1 MQVFIMRHGQAE
13 SLAGRDKDRQLTHV
27 GHAEAGRV
35 GRWMARQLPRIDR
48 AWISPYLRTQQ
59 TFMAVKSAVQLTD
72 EQYRNEPQLVPHGDV
87 NQLHQAIWDLAYEMP
102 DANLLVVSHMPVVA
116 FLVEALDDAGN
127 APIFFPA
134 AVAKVELNTDTT
146 QGKLAWIR
154 APHEL
159 P

>member
-1 MQVFIMRHGQAE
+1 MRHGQAE
-13 SLAGRDKDRQLTHV
+13 SLAGRDRDRQLTSV
-27 GHAEAGRV
+27 GFSEAARV

-59 TFMAVKSAVQLTD
+59 TFSSIKSAVQLTD
-72 EQYRNEPQLVPHGDV
+72 EQHKIEPQLVPHGDV
-87 NQLHQAIWDLAYEMP
+87 SKVAQQIWDLSFEMP
-102 DANLLVVSHMPVVA
+102 DCNLLIVSHMPIVA
-116 FLVEALDDAGN
+116 FLVEALDDANN

-134 AVAKVELNTDTT
+134 AVAKVELNPDTT
-146 QGKLAWIR
+146 QGRMSWIR